1 MRVAR
6 HSRRRKTPSVDPRT
20 TQKFLE
26 MNMTDQ
32 IGFFDAIYTQRAIR
46 HLKPDPVPRETIERL
61 IRAGTKAPS
70 GGNSQGWKFIVIT
83 DPETKSAIAEYYLQA
98 WEMAY
103 GNQNPSPPNIQSHVR
118 SSADYLARNMADMPV
133 LLMACIHHDGS
144 PSTITR
150 GSSIYPAVQN
160 ILLAARALGLG
171 SAITTLHKRY
181 EKEIKDLL
189 GIPDNVETAAL
200 LPIGFI
206 QEGYKYGPTR
216 RAPVSEVT
224 YWEKW
229 DES

>member
-1 MRVAR
+1 M
-6 HSRRRKTPSVDPRT
+6 
-20 TQKFLE
+20 
-26 MNMTDQ
+26 
-32 IGFFDAIYTQRAIR
+32 FFFFFFVYFFFFQAEDGIR
-46 HLKPDPVPRETIERL
+46 DRL
-61 IRAGTKAPS
+61 VTGVQTCALPI
-70 GGNSQGWKFIVIT
+70 
-83 DPETKSAIAEYYLQA
+83 
-98 WEMAY
+98 
-103 GNQNPSPPNIQSHVR
+103 
-118 SSADYLARNMADMPV
+118 
-133 LLMACIHHDGS
+133 C
-144 PSTITR
+144 

-160 ILLAARALGLG
+160 ILLAARALDLG

-206 QEGYKYGPTR
+206 QEGYKYGPTS

>member
-1 MRVAR
+1 MAPQD
-6 HSRRRKTPSVDPRT
+6 SFVDPRT

-229 DES
+229 EES

>member
-1 MRVAR
+1 
-6 HSRRRKTPSVDPRT
+6 
-20 TQKFLE
+20 
-26 MNMTDQ
+26 MTDQ

-61 IRAGTKAPS
+61 IEAGTKAPS

-83 DPETKSAIAEYYLQA
+83 DPETKSAIADYYLQA

>member
-1 MRVAR
+1 
-6 HSRRRKTPSVDPRT
+6 
-20 TQKFLE
+20 
-26 MNMTDQ
+26 MTDQ

-103 GNQNPSPPNIQSHVR
+103 GNQNPSPPNIQNHVR

>member
-1 MRVAR
+1 
-6 HSRRRKTPSVDPRT
+6 
-20 TQKFLE
+20 
-26 MNMTDQ
+26 MTDQ

-133 LLMACIHHDGS
+133 LLMACILHDGS

-189 GIPDNVETAAL
+189 EIPDNVETAAL

>member
-1 MRVAR
+1 M
-6 HSRRRKTPSVDPRT
+6 
-20 TQKFLE
+20 
-26 MNMTDQ
+26 
-32 IGFFDAIYTQRAIR
+32 
-46 HLKPDPVPRETIERL
+46 PRETIERL

>member
-1 MRVAR
+1 
-6 HSRRRKTPSVDPRT
+6 
-20 TQKFLE
+20 
-26 MNMTDQ
+26 MTDQ

-61 IRAGTKAPS
+61 IEAGTKAPS

-83 DPETKSAIAEYYLQA
+83 DLETKSAIAEYYLQA

-103 GNQNPSPPNIQSHVR
+103 GNQHPSPPNIQSHVR

>member
-1 MRVAR
+1 
-6 HSRRRKTPSVDPRT
+6 
-20 TQKFLE
+20 
-26 MNMTDQ
+26 MTDQ

-189 GIPDNVETAAL
+189 EIPDNVETAAL

>member
-1 MRVAR
+1 
-6 HSRRRKTPSVDPRT
+6 
-20 TQKFLE
+20 
-26 MNMTDQ
+26 MTDQ

-103 GNQNPSPPNIQSHVR
+103 GNQNPSPPNSQSHVR

-216 RAPVSEVT
+216 RAPISEVT

>member
-1 MRVAR
+1 
-6 HSRRRKTPSVDPRT
+6 
-20 TQKFLE
+20 
-26 MNMTDQ
+26 MTDQ

-83 DPETKSAIAEYYLQA
+83 DPETKFAIAEYYLQA

-171 SAITTLHKRY
+171 SAITTLHKRS

>member
-1 MRVAR
+1 
-6 HSRRRKTPSVDPRT
+6 
-20 TQKFLE
+20 

-206 QEGYKYGPTR
+206 QEGYKYGATS
-216 RAPVSEVT
+216 RAAVSEVT

>member
-1 MRVAR
+1 
-6 HSRRRKTPSVDPRT
+6 
-20 TQKFLE
+20 
-26 MNMTDQ
+26 MTDQ

-83 DPETKSAIAEYYLQA
+83 DPEAKSAIAEYYLQA

>member
-1 MRVAR
+1 
-6 HSRRRKTPSVDPRT
+6 
-20 TQKFLE
+20 
-26 MNMTDQ
+26 MTDQ

-160 ILLAARALGLG
+160 ILLAARALDLG

-189 GIPDNVETAAL
+189 GIRDNVETAAL

-206 QEGYKYGPTR
+206 QEGYKYGPTS